1 MAKIKE
7 TKELTLEEALKK
19 LEADFGPGAVLTG
32 NELVSCDSIV
42 PTGSLGLDLATGI
55 GGVPADGKIVEIIG
69 WESCLSGSST
79 IEFTALGFDEEPKIE
94 TRESL
99 KKFYNTFHSKKDH
112 LNFMTA
118 AIDENQRIKQTRII
132 DVVKTGVKDVYK
144 VTTKGGLQI
153 KATLDHKFYDG
164 TRFKPLE
171 QFISGS
177 VVYVRVKKSYKKATT
192 DFIDKIEYAGK
203 EETYDLKCLH
213 PFNNYI
219 ANRFIVHNCGKSTL
233 VQNIVGNYQKAFPDK
248 RVIYVD
254 SEHSLDSKYSARLG
268 IDLKNLY
275 IIQMDEGGGEAAFN
289 KVNLLVS
296 TGMISLVVYDSYNAL
311 QPKKLID
318 GELGEATM
326 GLHAR
331 LLGQAIS
338 QANAATTKYRT
349 NFIFVGQ
356 LREKIGIMF
365 GPNETTQGGNAL
377 KFYASVRLDIRRTGQ
392 VKDGET
398 VIGSETRVKVV
409 KNKIAS
415 PFTQAEFNIIYGEGI
430 SKMDELITIGV
441 EKKLIDKAGSW
452 YSYKGNKI
460 GQGQAN
466 VKKYLLLNPE
476 VAEEIESKIREDIAK
491 LRDSGVKEE
500 EIDLSKDYNPEEDDS
515 NEDEQE

>member
-99 KKFYNTFHSKKDH
+99 KRFYNTFHNKKDH

-164 TRFKPLE
+164 ARFKPLE

-377 KFYASVRLDIRRTGQ
+377 KFYAHLRLMCTRSTSMANT
-392 VKDGET
+392 KLEDGEKKANLHKT
-398 VIGSETRVKVV
+398 KVL
-409 KNKIAS
+409 KNKVGS
-415 PFTQAEFNIIYGEGI
+415 PFKEIEYFIAYGEGI
-430 SKMDELITIGV
+430 DKYEELLRYGV
-441 EKKLIDKAGSW
+441 EYEILKKRGETVTYNDTKIPLDEFVASLKADNDKFYLELRQKILDKAF
-452 YSYKGNKI
+452 
-460 GQGQAN
+460 
-466 VKKYLLLNPE
+466 KK
-476 VAEEIESKIREDIAK
+476 
-491 LRDSGVKEE
+491 
-500 EIDLSKDYNPEEDDS
+500 
-515 NEDEQE
+515 